1 MSNYPAFI
9 VHFMKNGQAEK
20 AVFLELPNALD
31 FAARVHGYIG
41 GLIEAPL
48 SNQQTTKVYNC
59 D

>member
-1 MSNYPAFI
+1 
-9 VHFMKNGQAEK
+9 MKNGQAEK